1 MAALDF
7 PASPTN
13 GQLWLGT
20 NGVTYQWSS
29 ATTSW
34 VAVGSAP
41 VGSGDFLAV
50 NPNISL
56 WPNAATSIVQWQTVV
71 TGNAG
76 GWLGG
81 VGRSRYTPPAGR
93 YFISCGLSGY
103 TTTAVNM
110 RVIVNLK
117 KNGTNVLTSDG
128 VSLGANLPVSVTCSG
143 EFDANGTD
151 YFEVE
156 EYFGPWPS
164 AATATANFFSSIP
177 VGVVQSMAAPGTL
190 QLWSE
195 VTLPANAATIEVSAP
210 RNAKRYELQWI
221 SHCVG
226 GVDGRLFIQGIENGV
241 PTQTGYYGLVQ
252 YGYGTNGFIAASKSN
267 VAGLLDTTIG
277 WYAGTVRFS
286 PYNAVAGGLC
296 GELSAWAQDAATT
309 RYSLQQG
316 FNTSL
321 NPANITGFRLVN
333 SGSTPLFEAGSV
345 LRCYVVQ
352 DTVGVVGNT
361 GRSAFNV
368 RATTNASYTGPGSA
382 NIFRSAV
389 TPVVDYDP
397 EGVWS
402 VANAEFTAPAT
413 GRYQFSVTQHGD
425 PASGGQYSGMVISH
439 LTAAAAVIRN
449 YAQPRVINTSGANS
463 GMSVTHTLQMNA
475 GEKIRFML
483 ANPNAIAWAQH
494 AEDATLLTGGATLT
508 FASGFRVA

>member
-7 PASPTN
+7 PSGPSN
-13 GQLWLGT
+13 GQVWRGS

-34 VAVGSAP
+34 VAVGNAP
-41 VGSGDFLAV
+41 AGSGDFMAMGNGGVLSPPLV
-50 NPNISL
+50 NT
-56 WPNAATSIVQWQTVV
+56 AYVSIFNTVA

-76 GWLGG
+76 GWYNPSN
-81 VGRSRYTPPAGR
+81 GRFTPPAGR
-93 YFISCGLSGY
+93 YLIGAQITAYSTGS
-103 TTTAVNM
+103 AVNFQIGP
-110 RVIVNLK
+110 R
-117 KNGTNVLTSDG
+117 KNGAVISNSMVNTLTT
-128 VSLGANLPVSVTCSG
+128 GANQWGTVNFTV
-143 EFDANGTD
+143 EVDANGTD
-151 YFEVE
+151 YFEVHS
-156 EYFGPWPS
+156 YTTVLWSG
-164 AATATANFFSSIP
+164 ANGNFWAVP

-195 VTLPANAATIEVSAP
+195 QVLTANAVEVVVSAP

-221 SHCVG
+221 SQCVSG
-226 GVDGRLFIQGIENGV
+226 EGSLYIQGIENGV
-241 PTQTGYYGLVQ
+241 PTQAGYHGQLQ
-252 YGYGTNGFIAASKSN
+252 YSYGTNQFQS
-267 VAGLLDTTIG
+267 VARVNYPGLVGTGIN
-277 WYAGTVRFS
+277 WHSGTVRF
-286 PYNAVAGGLC
+286 AGY
-296 GELSAWAQDAATT
+296 SAGVGGMAGDLTAWGQAADASS
-309 RYSLQQG
+309 RYFIGQG
-316 FNTSL
+316 FNTTL

-333 SGSTPLFEAGSV
+333 AGNSPLFVTGSF

-352 DTVGVVGNT
+352 DTVGAIVGNT

-368 RATTNASYTGPGSA
+368 RATVAASYTGPGSA

-439 LTAAAAVIRN
+439 LTSAAAVIRN

-463 GMSVTHTLQMNA
+463 GMSVTQTLNMNA
-475 GEKIRFML
+475 GEKVRFML

-494 AEDATLLTGGATLT
+494 AEDATLITGGSTLT
-508 FASGFRVA
+508 FASGFRIS